1 MDIIMTTNIRTD
13 TLERLTRKFG
23 NLFLHISGESRVS
36 FLGLKGNSWNGF
48 ITTCFDGDLG
58 CMERL
63 EDERPSALDN
73 AFQFMRDLTITP
85 HLNLDENS
93 KYILTEEE
101 WNSELDQFLEFIE
114 SNPFNKTYQ
123 HYVYHKGETNKIET
137 VITIQ
142 LKPLCNTYVIGEYQA
157 SNEAEFVGEV
167 TAVKSKDGFDTL
179 IFSRDKFAFLLET
192 TNDNHLYTNENS
204 IKYREHIPTKGDY
217 LLRDN
222 GTGKLV
228 ILPKNDYVGYYH

>member
-1 MDIIMTTNIRTD
+1 MTMNIPTD

-23 NLFLHISGESRVS
+23 NLFLHISGESKVS

-58 CMERL
+58 CMERI

-73 AFQFMRDLTITP
+73 AFRFMRDLTITP
-85 HLNLDENS
+85 HLNLYENS
-93 KYILTEEE
+93 KYTLTEEE
-101 WNSELDQFLEFIE
+101 WNSELDQFLKFIE

-123 HYVYHKGETNKIET
+123 HYVYHKGETNKVET

-142 LKPLCNTYVIGEYQA
+142 LKPLCNTYVVGEYHA
-157 SNEAEFVGEV
+157 SNEAEFLGEV
-167 TAVKSKDGFDTL
+167 TAVNSEDGSDAL
-179 IFSRDKFAFLLET
+179 IFSCDKFAFLLET
-192 TNDNHLYTNENS
+192 TNDKHLYSNENC
-204 IKYREHIPTKGDY
+204 IKYREHIPTKGDF
-217 LLRDN
+217 LVRDN

-228 ILPKNDYVGYYH
+228 ILPKNDYCGYFH

>member
-1 MDIIMTTNIRTD
+1 MTMNTHTD

-23 NLFLHISGESRVS
+23 NLFLHISGESKVS

-114 SNPFNKTYQ
+114 SNPSNKTYQ
-123 HYVYHKGETNKIET
+123 HYVYYKGETNKIET

-204 IKYREHIPTKGDY
+204 IKYREHLPTKGDY

>member
-1 MDIIMTTNIRTD
+1 MSMNIRTE

-93 KYILTEEE
+93 KYTLTEEE

-114 SNPFNKTYQ
+114 SNHFNKTYQ

>member
-1 MDIIMTTNIRTD
+1 MTMNIHTD

-23 NLFLHISGESRVS
+23 NLFLHISGESKVS

-63 EDERPSALDN
+63 DDERPSALDN

-93 KYILTEEE
+93 KYTLTEEE

-192 TNDNHLYTNENS
+192 TNENHLYTNENS

>member
-1 MDIIMTTNIRTD
+1 MSMNILTN

-23 NLFLHISGESRVS
+23 NLFLHITGESKVS

-48 ITTCFDGDLG
+48 IATCFDGDLG

-73 AFQFMRDLTITP
+73 AFLFMRNLTITP

-93 KYILTEEE
+93 KYTLTDEE
-101 WNSELDQFLEFIE
+101 WNTELDQFLEFIE

-142 LKPLCNTYVIGEYQA
+142 LKPLCNTYVIGEYHA
-157 SNEAEFVGEV
+157 SNEAEFLGEV
-167 TAVKSKDGFDTL
+167 TAVNSEDGSDAL
-179 IFSRDKFAFLLET
+179 IFSCDKFAFLLET
-192 TNDNHLYTNENS
+192 TNDKHLYSNENC
-204 IKYREHIPTKGDY
+204 IKYREHIPTKGDF
-217 LLRDN
+217 LVRDN

-228 ILPKNDYVGYYH
+228 ILPKNDYCGYFH

>member
-1 MDIIMTTNIRTD
+1 MPTNTPTE

-23 NLFLHISGESRVS
+23 NLFLHISGESKVS

-58 CMERL
+58 CMERI
-63 EDERPSALDN
+63 EDERPCALDN
-73 AFQFMRDLTITP
+73 AFQFMKDLTITP

-93 KYILTEEE
+93 KYTLTEEE
-101 WNSELDQFLEFIE
+101 WNDELLAFAKYVEE
-114 SNPFNKTYQ
+114 NPFQKYFL
-123 HYVYHKGETNKIET
+123 HRVYHKGEPNDDKA
-137 VITIQ
+137 VITIE
-142 LKPLCNTYVIGEYQA
+142 LRPLCNTYVIGEYQA
-157 SNEAEFVGEV
+157 SNEAEFLGEV

-192 TNDNHLYTNENS
+192 TNDKHLYSNENC

-228 ILPKNDYVGYYH
+228 ILPKNDYCGYFH

>member
-1 MDIIMTTNIRTD
+1 MSMNIRTN

-23 NLFLHISGESRVS
+23 NLFLHISGESKVS

-93 KYILTEEE
+93 KYTLTEEE
-101 WNSELDQFLEFIE
+101 WNTELDQFLKFIE

-123 HYVYHKGETNKIET
+123 HYVYHKGETNKVET

-142 LKPLCNTYVIGEYQA
+142 LKPLCNTYVVGEYHA
-157 SNEAEFVGEV
+157 SNEAEFLGEV
-167 TAVKSKDGFDTL
+167 TAVNSEDGSDAL
-179 IFSRDKFAFLLET
+179 IFSCDKFALLLET
-192 TNDNHLYTNENS
+192 ANDKHLYSNENC
-204 IKYREHIPTKGDY
+204 IKYREHIPTKGDF
-217 LLRDN
+217 LVRDN

-228 ILPKNDYVGYYH
+228 ILPKNDYCGYFH

>member
-1 MDIIMTTNIRTD
+1 MDITMSMNIRTD

-23 NLFLHISGESRVS
+23 NLFLHISGESKVS

-93 KYILTEEE
+93 KYTLTEEE

>member
-1 MDIIMTTNIRTD
+1 MPTNIHTD

-23 NLFLHISGESRVS
+23 NLFLHISGESKVS

-58 CMERL
+58 CMERI

-93 KYILTEEE
+93 KYTLTEEE
-101 WNSELDQFLEFIE
+101 WDSELDQFLEFIE

-123 HYVYHKGETNKIET
+123 HYVCRKGETNKIET

-167 TAVKSKDGFDTL
+167 TAVKSKGGYDTL

-192 TNDNHLYTNENS
+192 TNDKHLYTNENS
-204 IKYREHIPTKGDY
+204 IKYREFIPTKGDY

>member
-1 MDIIMTTNIRTD
+1 MTTNIRTD

-204 IKYREHIPTKGDY
+204 IKYREFIPTKGDY

-228 ILPKNDYVGYYH
+228 ILPKNDYMGYYH

>member
-1 MDIIMTTNIRTD
+1 MSMNIRTD

-23 NLFLHISGESRVS
+23 NLFLHISGESKVS

-101 WNSELDQFLEFIE
+101 WNSELDQFVEFIE

-204 IKYREHIPTKGDY
+204 IKYHEHIPTKGDY

-228 ILPKNDYVGYYH
+228 ILPKNDYLGYYH